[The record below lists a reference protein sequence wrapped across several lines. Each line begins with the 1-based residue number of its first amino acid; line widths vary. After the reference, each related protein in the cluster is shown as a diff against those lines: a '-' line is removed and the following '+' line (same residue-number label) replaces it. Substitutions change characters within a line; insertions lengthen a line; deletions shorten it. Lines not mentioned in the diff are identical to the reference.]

1 MTEQTMAEKIL
12 SRKTGAD
19 VRPND
24 LIVVPVDLGFAHDGT
39 LPLAIQL
46 MEDELHTRRVHDPSK
61 VIAVCDH
68 ASPSPSEQVSN
79 VHIMMRE
86 FARENGIALYE
97 NGDGVCHQIVI
108 EKHAAPYKIIIGA
121 DSHTCTHGA
130 LGAFATGMGS
140 TDMAA
145 IMAYGKTWLKVPAS
159 YRIEISGDLPE
170 HVYSKDAFLYLCGK
184 ITADGAT
191 YMSMEF
197 LGDAVDAMSV
207 ESRLVMCNMAIE
219 AGGKCGIC
227 AADGEVREFLGR
239 YGRSDEYLPLQ
250 PDDGADYTSEIVIAA
265 DDIEPQIAA
274 PHRVDNV
281 SPVSRYVGMPLDQV
295 CIGSCTNG
303 RIEDLRIAARIL
315 KDNRVA
321 EGTRLVVYPASRSVL
336 AQAISEGI
344 ISVFV
349 EAGAAVCAPGCG
361 FCIGR
366 TVALGDGETVLS
378 TQNRNFKGRMGNNN
392 AEIYLSS
399 VETAAVSAIQGVV
412 ADPREVSI

>member
-1 MTEQTMAEKIL
+1 MTTQTMVEKIL
-12 SRKTGAD
+12 SAKTGRD
-19 VRPND
+19 VLPND
-24 LIVVPVDLGFAHDGT
+24 MIVVPVDLAFAHDGT

-46 MEDELHTRRVHDPSK
+46 MEDELATRTVHDPDK

-79 VHIMMRE
+79 VQIMMRR
-86 FARENGIALYE
+86 FARENGIAFYE
-97 NGDGVCHQIVI
+97 NGDGVCHQIVL
-108 EKHAAPYKIIIGA
+108 ERHAAPYKVIIGA

-145 IMAYGKTWLKVPAS
+145 IMAYGKAWLKVPAS
-159 YRIEISGDLPE
+159 YRIEVTGDLGA
-170 HVYSKDAFLYLCGK
+170 HVYSKDVFLYLCGR

-197 LGDAVDAMSV
+197 LGSTVDDMSV
-207 ESRLVMCNMAIE
+207 ESRAVMSNMAIE
-219 AGGKCGIC
+219 AGGKCGLC
-227 AADGEVREFLGR
+227 AADEKTREFLER
-239 YGRSDEYLPLQ
+239 YKRSDEYAPLT
-250 PDDGADYTSEIVIAA
+250 PDPEADYASEIVIAA

-281 SPVSRYVGMPLDQV
+281 SPVSKYTGMPLDQV

-303 RIEDLRIAARIL
+303 RTEDLRIAARVL
-315 KDNRVA
+315 AGRKAA

-336 AQAISEGI
+336 LQAISEGVI
-344 ISVFV
+344 ATLV

-366 TVALGDGETVLS
+366 TVALGDGEKVLS
-378 TQNRNFKGRMGNNN
+378 TQNRNFKGRMGNNS

-399 VETAAVSAIQGVV
+399 VETAAVSAIRGEIT
-412 ADPREVSI
+412 DPREG

>member
-1 MTEQTMAEKIL
+1 M
-12 SRKTGAD
+12 
-19 VRPND
+19 
-24 LIVVPVDLGFAHDGT
+24 H
-39 LPLAIQL
+39 
-46 MEDELHTRRVHDPSK
+46 
-61 VIAVCDH
+61 
-68 ASPSPSEQVSN
+68 
-79 VHIMMRE
+79 
-86 FARENGIALYE
+86 
-97 NGDGVCHQIVI
+97 
-108 EKHAAPYKIIIGA
+108 
-121 DSHTCTHGA
+121 
-130 LGAFATGMGS
+130 
-140 TDMAA
+140 
-145 IMAYGKTWLKVPAS
+145 
-159 YRIEISGDLPE
+159 
-170 HVYSKDAFLYLCGK
+170 SKDAFLYLRGK

-191 YMSMEF
+191 YLSMKF
-197 LGDAVDAMSV
+197 LGNAVDEMSV

>member
-1 MTEQTMAEKIL
+1 MTPQTMAEKIL
-12 SRKTGAD
+12 SKKTGAA

-46 MEDELHTRRVHDPSK
+46 MEDELHTRTVHDPSK
-61 VIAVCDH
+61 VIAICDH

-79 VHIMMRE
+79 VQIMMRE

-97 NGDGVCHQIVI
+97 NGDGVCHQIVV
-108 EKHAAPYKIIIGA
+108 EKHAAPYKVIIGA

-145 IMAYGKTWLKVPAS
+145 IMAYGKTWLKVPQS
-159 YRIEISGDLPE
+159 YRIEISGDLPD

-197 LGDAVDAMSV
+197 LGNAVDEMSV

-219 AGGKCGIC
+219 AGGKCGLC
-227 AADGEVREFLGR
+227 VADEKVREFLAR
-239 YGRSDEYLPLQ
+239 YGRSDEYQPLQ
-250 PDDGADYTSEIVIAA
+250 PDNDADYASEIVIAT

-281 SPVSRYVGMPLDQV
+281 SPVGEFVGLSLDQV

-315 KDNRVA
+315 KGEKAAKD
-321 EGTRLVVYPASRSVL
+321 TRLVVYPASRSVL
-336 AQAISEGI
+336 LQAISEGVI
-344 ISVFV
+344 ATLV

-366 TVALGDGETVLS
+366 TVALGDGEVVLS

-392 AEIYLSS
+392 SEIYLSS
-399 VETAAVSAIQGVV
+399 VETAAVSAIRGELT
-412 ADPREVSI
+412 DPREV

>member
-1 MTEQTMAEKIL
+1 MTTQTMVEKIL
-12 SRKTGAD
+12 SAKTGRD
-19 VRPND
+19 VLPND
-24 LIVVPVDLGFAHDGT
+24 MIVVPVDLAFAHDGT

-46 MEDELHTRRVHDPSK
+46 MEDELQTRTVHDSEK
-61 VIAVCDH
+61 MIAVCDH

-79 VHIMMRE
+79 VQIMMRR
-86 FARENGIALYE
+86 FASENNITFYE
-97 NGDGVCHQIVI
+97 NGDGVCHQIVL
-108 EKHAAPYKIIIGA
+108 ERHAAPYKIIIGA

-145 IMAYGKTWLKVPAS
+145 IMAYGKAWLKVPTS
-159 YRIEISGDLPE
+159 YRIEVDGDLGA
-170 HVYSKDAFLYLCGK
+170 HVYSKDVFLYLCGR

-197 LGDAVDAMSV
+197 LGSTVDDMSV
-207 ESRLVMCNMAIE
+207 ESRAVMSNMAIE
-219 AGGKCGIC
+219 AGGKCGLC
-227 AADGEVREFLGR
+227 AADEKTREFLAR
-239 YGRSDEYLPLQ
+239 YGRSGEYAPLT
-250 PDDGADYTSEIVIAA
+250 PDSEADYASEIVIAA

-281 SPVSRYVGMPLDQV
+281 APVSEYAGTPLDQV

-303 RIEDLRIAARIL
+303 RIEDLRIAAQVL
-315 KDNRVA
+315 KGRKAA

-336 AQAISEGI
+336 LQAISEGI
-344 ISVFV
+344 ISVLV

-366 TVALGDGETVLS
+366 TVALGDEEKVLS
-378 TQNRNFKGRMGNNN
+378 TQNRNFKGRMGNNS

-399 VETAAVSAIQGVV
+399 VETAAVSAIRGEI
-412 ADPREVSI
+412 ADPREG